1 MAKRKRRKKAQP
13 VAIGGIQLPPA
24 MLRGIRDFLNTP
36 LGQALLA
43 EMLIATAHALA
54 RRHPV
59 AAAEAA
65 AAETASGVKSFGVN
79 ASEAAVK
86 FLHIAADLL
95 KSGKHATKRAVK
107 DASAGHRTSGAAD
120 TGNGAGSLWDGF
132 DEETIR
138 RALVAALGQGKA
150 ATKKKTSKAQRAA

>member
-1 MAKRKRRKKAQP
+1 MAKRKKRARP
-13 VAIGGIQLPPA
+13 VAFGGIEIPPA
-24 MLRGIRDFLNTP
+24 MLRGVRDFLNTP

-43 EMLIATAHALA
+43 ELLIAAAHALA

-59 AAAEAA
+59 AAAESA
-65 AAETASGVKSFGVN
+65 AAEAASGVRSFGAS

-86 FLHIAADLL
+86 FLHTAADLL
-95 KSGKHATKRAVK
+95 KSGKHGLKPAMKDRAAGDRPS
-107 DASAGHRTSGAAD
+107 DAGDA
-120 TGNGAGSLWDGF
+120 GNGASTIWDGL

-150 ATKKKTSKAQRAA
+150 AAKKKRKTGAVA